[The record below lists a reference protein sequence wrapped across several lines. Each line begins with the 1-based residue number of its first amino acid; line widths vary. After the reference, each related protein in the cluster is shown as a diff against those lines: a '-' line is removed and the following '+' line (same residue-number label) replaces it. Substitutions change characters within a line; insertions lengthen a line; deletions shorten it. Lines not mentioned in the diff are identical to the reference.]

1 MRYLYVRKC
10 QPFRIP
16 KWKCCAFSITLL
28 IWWQTALITVNA
40 WNHDS
45 LRICVCL
52 CMCVECHV
60 SVTNASHGRQQAVI
74 PRHRDK
80 PLYNTVENVIRCCQI
95 NFPTFH
101 QTNHQMTG
109 GQPWHSHTSQCPLKQ
124 LHPQGRENMAPM
136 WMYY

>member
-1 MRYLYVRKC
+1 MRYLYVRIC
-10 QPFRIP
+10 QPFQIP

-28 IWWQTALITVNA
+28 TWWQTPLIIVNA

-45 LRICVCL
+45 LR
-52 CMCVECHV
+52 MCVECHV
-60 SVTNASHGRQQAVI
+60 SVTNASHGRQQAVM
-74 PRHRDK
+74 PRHWDK

-101 QTNHQMTG
+101 QTDHQMTG

-124 LHPQGRENMAPM
+124 LHPQGWENMAPM